1 MQPVDEKNEKN
12 EKNVT
17 KNNVIKMIPT
27 MNNKQTKDV
36 KGKKRTEDSQCCL
49 VLTLL

>member
-17 KNNVIKMIPT
+17 KNNVTKMIPT
-27 MNNKQTKDV
+27 MNNKQTKDKRQT
-36 KGKKRTEDSQCCL
+36 KGINELKTRRVALC
-49 VLTLL
+49 